1 MRSIDS
7 IALATM
13 FFLNSV
19 DVGLAQEDCIKCSQ
33 NYFYI
38 CAQNHGEC
46 IEACSSIGTTDKNAC
61 RRRCAARNEGCGK
74 RAALK
79 DMYTRA
85 LRYSRASAY
94 SVTGGHGVTI
104 APILFRHCRA

>member
-1 MRSIDS
+1 MRGIGA
-7 IALATM
+7 IAFATM

-19 DVGLAQEDCIKCSQ
+19 NLGLAQEDCIKCSQ

-38 CAQNHGEC
+38 CAQNRGEC

-74 RAALK
+74 RAALEMR

-94 SVTGGHGVTI
+94 SVTGDTE
-104 APILFRHCRA
+104 

>member
-1 MRSIDS
+1 MRSFNAVA
-7 IALATM
+7 IALAM
-13 FFLNSV
+13 IFFLNSV
-19 DVGLAQEDCIKCSQ
+19 NLGLAQEDCIKCSQ

-38 CAQNHGEC
+38 CAQNRGEC

-79 DMYTRA
+79 CGTCTPEHFA
-85 LRYSRASAY
+85 
-94 SVTGGHGVTI
+94 I
-104 APILFRHCRA
+104 PAPRRIQ